1 MNGYSNSEIKI
12 FLFQALESSDI
23 KKLIT
28 NVGSGV
34 GAAPAAGA
42 AAPAPA
48 AGGAAPAA
56 GKKEEKKV
64 EEEEEE
70 DDDMGFG
77 LSD

>member
-48 AGGAAPAA
+48 AG
-56 GKKEEKKV
+56 KHF
-64 EEEEEE
+64 E
-70 DDDMGFG
+70 DVHCFNFNIP
-77 LSD
+77 